1 MKWLEKLGL
10 SRRAPVLAR
19 APVPPIHPPW
29 KAGQYVTYLLERN
42 DGSWVALALR
52 ILGQSEDGAWA
63 IEGRFK
69 TRRGEAAV
77 LFRSDP
83 SAPADAMDPVPV
95 QQTIVRRAASAS
107 GDPEDMLDD
116 PATATSLALNLLL
129 VRRWK
134 GAAESLSKDARP
146 IHYPCGIDRVHLL
159 VTPGPGYQKHHDLCP
174 RVLLTGVAC
183 LSIDGGKNPMTVT
196 SFGINDPTAEAP
208 TSYDDFVDLT
218 HPKRVDHDGFTLTY
232 PATWFLAS
240 ASGEKDGVRMTEHR
254 AQVGGVS
261 CSLACTITI
270 YSGDRRGV
278 GEIRDTTRTRFSG
291 PLAGLSRRKAESL
304 RLPGDAWGAV
314 LDLVQPGIDGVVYA
328 AGCMAGGDRFAL
340 VTATGC
346 ISRASPR
353 RSETL
358 AAYEQVFRDT
368 VESFRFS
375 EAQ

>member
-1 MKWLEKLGL
+1 MSWLEKLGL
-10 SRRAPVLAR
+10 SRRAPVTA
-19 APVPPIHPPW
+19 IHPPW
-29 KAGQYVTYLLERN
+29 QAGQYVTYVLDRD
-42 DGSWVALALR
+42 DGSWVAFALR

-69 TRRGEAAV
+69 TPHGEAAV

-83 SAPADAMDPVPV
+83 SARADAMDPVPV
-95 QQTIVRRAASAS
+95 QQTTVRRAASAS
-107 GDPEDMLDD
+107 DDPEGLVDD
-116 PATATSLALNLLL
+116 PVTATSLAMNLLL

-134 GAAESLSKDARP
+134 GAAESLSKDAHP
-146 IHYPCGIDRVHLL
+146 VHYPCGIDRAHLL

-174 RVLLTGVAC
+174 RVPLTGVAC

-196 SFGINDPTAEAP
+196 SFGINDPTAKAP
-208 TSYDDFVDLT
+208 SSYDDFVDLS
-218 HPKRVDHDGFTLTY
+218 HPKRVDHEGFTLTY
-232 PATWFLAS
+232 PATWFLAP
-240 ASGEKDGVRMTEHR
+240 ASGETDGLRVTEHT

-270 YSGDRRGV
+270 YSGDRRRV
-278 GEIRDTTRTRFSG
+278 AETRDATGTRFSG
-291 PLAGLSRRKAESL
+291 PLGGLSRRKTASL

-328 AGCMAGGDRFAL
+328 AGCIADGGDRFAL

-358 AAYEQVFRDT
+358 AAYEHVFRET
-368 VESFRFS
+368 VESFRFIG
-375 EAQ
+375 AR